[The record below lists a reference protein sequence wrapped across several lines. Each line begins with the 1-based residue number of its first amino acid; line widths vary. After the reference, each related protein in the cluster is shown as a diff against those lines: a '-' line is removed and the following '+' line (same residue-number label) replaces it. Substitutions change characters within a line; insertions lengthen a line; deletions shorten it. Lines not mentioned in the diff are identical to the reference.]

1 MLAVYPRM
9 KMLSSTAAE
18 WITWLQ
24 AAARIDAPMQ
34 GSDDDLIQRG
44 KKGDRDAFGQ
54 LVHRYQDRAF
64 TMARRLTGDP
74 AAAEDL
80 AQEAFLQVYRN
91 LARFEEGRPFLP
103 WFTTILRNLARNRA
117 RKQVPTPIEVGGEGR
132 DLIDSQAPG
141 PPEQAAAAE
150 RRRQVE
156 VEVAA
161 LPEKYRDVVALRY
174 LEDRSV
180 KEVAGLVGIPEGT
193 VKTYLFRARDILR
206 RRLGRWLGKETP

>member
-1 MLAVYPRM
+1 ML
-9 KMLSSTAAE
+9 STAAAQ
-18 WITWLQ
+18 WIAWLQ
-24 AAARIDAPMQ
+24 AAARLDAPTE
-34 GSDDDLIQRG
+34 GSDDDLIRRG
-44 KKGDRDAFGQ
+44 KRGERDAFAR

-64 TMARRLTGDP
+64 TLARRLTGDA

-117 RKQVPTPIEVGGEGR
+117 RKRVPTPVEVGV
-132 DLIDSQAPG
+132 DAHDPVDSQAAD
-141 PPEQAAAAE
+141 PPARAEAAE

-161 LPEKYRDVVALRY
+161 LPERYRDVVALRY

-180 KEVAGLVGIPEGT
+180 KEVADLVGIPEGT

-206 RRLGRWLGKETP
+206 QRLGRWLGGEQP

>member
-1 MLAVYPRM
+1 M
-9 KMLSSTAAE
+9 KTMSTAVTE

-24 AAARIDAPMQ
+24 AAARLDAPTE
-34 GSDDDLIQRG
+34 GSDDDLICRG
-44 KKGDRDAFGQ
+44 KKGDRDAFAR

-64 TMARRLTGDP
+64 TLARRLTGDA

-103 WFTTILRNLARNRA
+103 WFTTIIRNLARNRA
-117 RKQVPTPIEVGGEGR
+117 RKAIPMPVAPETLDPVDAGT
-132 DLIDSQAPG
+132 PG
-141 PPEQAAAAE
+141 PPERAAASE
-150 RRRQVE
+150 RKRQVE
-156 VEVAA
+156 AEVAA
-161 LPEKYRDVVALRY
+161 LPDKYRDVVALRY

-206 RRLGRWLGKETP
+206 RRLGRWLGKEAP

>member
-1 MLAVYPRM
+1 M
-9 KMLSSTAAE
+9 KMISTTATE

-24 AAARIDAPMQ
+24 AAARLDAPTE
-34 GSDDDLIQRG
+34 GSDDDLIHRG
-44 KKGDRDAFGQ
+44 KKGDRDAFAR
-54 LVHRYQDRAF
+54 LVHRYQDRAY
-64 TMARRLTGDP
+64 TLARRLTGER

-103 WFTTILRNLARNRA
+103 WFTTIMRNLARNRT
-117 RKQVPTPIEVGGEGR
+117 RTRVPTPVEVGAGGH
-132 DLIDSQAPG
+132 DPVDVQTLG
-141 PPEQAAAAE
+141 PSEQAAAAE
-150 RRRQVE
+150 LGRQVE

-161 LPEKYRDVVALRY
+161 LPDKYRDVVALRY

-206 RRLGRWLGKETP
+206 RRLGRWLGKEAP